1 MASTIKRK
9 INEGIT
15 QVKNAASFIITDVT
29 SHWSKPGKGNYVSYK
44 EILNYSIGGMG
55 QNMLIYLLGYMA
67 LGVTNTLF
75 ASTIGIRPMHLQNM
89 LAVQTILNIV
99 FQIIRGKIVDNTNT
113 RWGRFRPYLAIMG
126 APLAIISVI
135 FVFLPFES
143 MSYSDKYTAVFVFA
157 IAISI
162 GQPLYQT
169 AYTNLGSVIS
179 PSTAERSK
187 VLAISSLIY
196 SFAPTVYQLFVP
208 IFSNLTGGF
217 TDIRTYKFI
226 VVPIGILGV
235 FLSFFAFFGCKERI
249 VSSKHFVKKVSII
262 GGCVAVW
269 RNKYWWLRTVSTWF
283 NFLEGAYLVLFG
295 WIYIYGTQDMNVYGI
310 LQTVLSI
317 ASGLSMFATPFFLK
331 WLGNKGI
338 LLFHNVLNIVFIAC
352 MLACY
357 EIPLLYFLFLWIN
370 TFINQLQLVY
380 NPVLNAEVKD
390 SIQWQSGKRVD
401 YMLEVAALIGT
412 PVTILTGYFLP
423 YIYESY
429 GLTVNYDVLYDPSVR
444 NSLFY
449 MLCALSI
456 LGAALNLAPY
466 FLYNLSREK
475 HSMIVLALKYRAANT
490 DYRTGDLTPH
500 QVKDLVESY
509 NYMVERRD
517 AAQPDIKEKKEEMK
531 AAKAVFKT
539 AQKEYEALY
548 ERIEKDTPKGEQV
561 VKTDELLALEE
572 IYHQQKQAYKDARFA
587 YKDACKLKRDKEAI
601 EEFIVPEIG
610 KWDTPKMQ
618 VKLALSRA
626 VVAIDKNDVV
636 STPLDLSG
644 VQVPD
649 LTEWTRTLAE
659 KKHAAMQAK
668 LDRRNGNKGD
678 RSEHELTQKSS
689 TEVVLP
695 PETLEWAQKK
705 AARLTKSL
713 EALIKRT
720 ALRYRIM
727 QKLSKLFFPE
737 GLVCDYEEAYRKELE
752 VVCTTKE
759 EKKAQNKRIRAA
771 QFKYNRFASAYKL
784 YIESEQVILDYDDRN
799 NFFDHILG
807 MYDEC
812 VAEAARIDRE
822 AEEKARAEKAAKD
835 AEIAEIKLERRIRKD
850 AKKDAKA
857 NGVTF
862 DEAYLDKFR
871 QEHADDYAVS
881 TADVDESADAP
892 QDDVGANDAPQ
903 AAERPGD
910 DTAAD
915 DTAKEGNSNED

>member
-9 INEGIT
+9 INEGLT
-15 QVKNAASFIITDVT
+15 QVKNTASFIVTDVT
-29 SHWSKPGKGNYVSYK
+29 SHWSKPGKGNYVPYK

-89 LAVQTILNIV
+89 LTVQTILNIV

-126 APLAIISVI
+126 APLAILSIVFI
-135 FVFLPFES
+135 FLPFES
-143 MSYSDKYTAVFVFA
+143 MAYSQKYMWVFIFA

-187 VLAISSLIY
+187 ILAISSLIY
-196 SFAPTVYQLFVP
+196 SFAPTIYQLFVP
-208 IFSNLTGGF
+208 IFSTLTGGF
-217 TDIRTYKFI
+217 TDIRTYKCI
-226 VVPIGILGV
+226 VVPIGVIGV

-269 RNKYWWLRTVSTWF
+269 KNKYWWLRTISTWF

-295 WIYIYGTQDMNVYGI
+295 WIYIYGTQDMTTYGI

-338 LLFHNVLNIVFIAC
+338 LLFHNILNIVFIAC

-412 PVTILTGYFLP
+412 PVTILSGYFLP
-423 YIYESY
+423 FIYESY
-429 GLTVNYDVLYDPSVR
+429 GLTVNYDVLYDPNVR

-475 HSMIVLALKYRAANT
+475 HSMVVLALKYRAANT
-490 DYRTGDLTPH
+490 DYRTGDITPH

-517 AAQPDIKEKKEEMK
+517 AVQPDTNEKKAEMK
-531 AAKAVFKT
+531 AAKQVFKT
-539 AQKEYEALY
+539 AKAEYESLY
-548 ERIEKDTPKGEQV
+548 ESIEKATPKGQAV
-561 VKTDELLALEE
+561 VKTEELLALEE
-572 IYHQQKQAYKDARFA
+572 VYHQKKQAYKDAKFA

-601 EEFIVPEIG
+601 EEFIDTELG
-610 KWDTPKMQ
+610 KWDTPKSQ
-618 VKLALSRA
+618 VRLALAKAITS
-626 VVAIDKNDVV
+626 IDKNDVAD
-636 STPLDLSG
+636 TAPDLSSIEL
-644 VQVPD
+644 PD
-649 LTEWTRTLAE
+649 LTEWTVKQAEAKQRRAANRRFFSKDKDVSEYMPWAE
-659 KKHAAMQAK
+659 KKAERT
-668 LDRRNGNKGD
+668 L
-678 RSEHELTQKSS
+678 RSLRS
-689 TEVVLP
+689 
-695 PETLEWAQKK
+695 
-705 AARLTKSL
+705 
-713 EALIKRT
+713 LIKRT
-720 ALRYRIM
+720 ELRYRLM
-727 QKLSKLFFPE
+727 QKLSKLFFKN
-737 GLVCDYEEAYRKELE
+737 GLEYDYEEAYKKELD
-752 VVCTTKE
+752 VQCFTKE
-759 EKKAQNKRIRAA
+759 EKKAQNKRIRSA

-784 YIESEQVILDYDDRN
+784 YIESETLLLDFGDRN
-799 NFFDHILG
+799 NFFDYILP

-812 VAEAARIDRE
+812 VIEAERIDRE
-822 AEEKARAEKAAKD
+822 EEEKAKAEKEAKN
-835 AEIAEIKLERRIRKD
+835 AEIAEIKLEKRMRKD
-850 AKKDAKA
+850 AKKEAKA
-857 NGVTF
+857 NGAKF
-862 DEAYLDKFR
+862 DEAYFEQFKRD
-871 QEHADDYAVS
+871 HADDYVTPATAEDVS
-881 TADVDESADAP
+881 SDADPGEVTDAADSADN
-892 QDDVGANDAPQ
+892 GA
-903 AAERPGD
+903 E
-910 DTAAD
+910 TAA
-915 DTAKEGNSNED
+915 KEDNDNEN

>member
-9 INEGIT
+9 INEGLT
-15 QVKNAASFIITDVT
+15 QVKNTASFIVTDVT
-29 SHWSKPGKGNYVSYK
+29 SHWSKPGKGNYVPYK

-89 LAVQTILNIV
+89 LTVQTILNIV

-126 APLAIISVI
+126 APLAILSIVFI
-135 FVFLPFES
+135 FLPFES
-143 MSYSDKYTAVFVFA
+143 MAYSQKYMWVFIFA

-187 VLAISSLIY
+187 ILAISSLIY
-196 SFAPTVYQLFVP
+196 SFAPTIYQLFVP

-217 TDIRTYKFI
+217 TDIRTYKYI
-226 VVPIGILGV
+226 VVPIGVIGV

-269 RNKYWWLRTVSTWF
+269 KNKYWWLRTISTWF

-295 WIYIYGTQDMNVYGI
+295 WIYIYGTQDMTTYGI

-338 LLFHNVLNIVFIAC
+338 LLFHNILNIVFIAC

-412 PVTILTGYFLP
+412 PVTILSGYFLP
-423 YIYESY
+423 FIYESY
-429 GLTVNYDVLYDPSVR
+429 GLTVNYDVLYDPNVR

-475 HSMIVLALKYRAANT
+475 HSMVVLALKYRAANT
-490 DYRTGDLTPH
+490 DYRTGDITPH

-517 AAQPDIKEKKEEMK
+517 AVQPDTNEKKAEMK
-531 AAKAVFKT
+531 AAKQVFKT
-539 AQKEYEALY
+539 AKAEYESLY
-548 ERIEKDTPKGEQV
+548 ESIEKATPKGQAV
-561 VKTDELLALEE
+561 VKTEELLALEE
-572 IYHQQKQAYKDARFA
+572 VYHQKKQAYKDAKFA
-587 YKDACKLKRDKEAI
+587 YKDACKLRRDKEAI
-601 EEFIVPEIG
+601 EEFIDTELG
-610 KWDTPKMQ
+610 KWDTPKSQ
-618 VKLALSRA
+618 VRLALAKTITS
-626 VVAIDKNDVV
+626 IDKNDVAD
-636 STPLDLSG
+636 TAPDLSSIEL
-644 VQVPD
+644 PD
-649 LTEWTRTLAE
+649 LTEWTVKQAEAKQRRAANRRFFSKDKDVSEYMPWAE
-659 KKHAAMQAK
+659 KKAERT
-668 LDRRNGNKGD
+668 L
-678 RSEHELTQKSS
+678 RSLRS
-689 TEVVLP
+689 
-695 PETLEWAQKK
+695 
-705 AARLTKSL
+705 
-713 EALIKRT
+713 LIKRT
-720 ALRYRIM
+720 ELRYRLM
-727 QKLSKLFFPE
+727 QKLSKLFFKN
-737 GLVCDYEEAYRKELE
+737 GLEYDYEEAYKKELD
-752 VVCTTKE
+752 VQCFTKE
-759 EKKAQNKRIRAA
+759 EKKAQNKRIRSA

-784 YIESEQVILDYDDRN
+784 YIESETLLLDFGDRN
-799 NFFDHILG
+799 NFFDYILP

-812 VAEAARIDRE
+812 VIEAERIDRE
-822 AEEKARAEKAAKD
+822 EEEKAKAEKEAKN
-835 AEIAEIKLERRIRKD
+835 AEIAEIKLEKRMRKD
-850 AKKDAKA
+850 AKKEAKA
-857 NGVTF
+857 NGAKF
-862 DEAYLDKFR
+862 DEAYFEQFKRD
-871 QEHADDYAVS
+871 HADDYVTPATAEDVS
-881 TADVDESADAP
+881 SDADPGEVTDAADSADN
-892 QDDVGANDAPQ
+892 GA
-903 AAERPGD
+903 E
-910 DTAAD
+910 TAA
-915 DTAKEGNSNED
+915 KEDNDNEN

>member
-9 INEGIT
+9 INEGLT
-15 QVKNAASFIITDVT
+15 QVKNTASFIVTDVT
-29 SHWSKPGKGNYVSYK
+29 SHWSKPGKGNYVPYK

-89 LAVQTILNIV
+89 LTVQTILNIV

-126 APLAIISVI
+126 APLAILSIVFI
-135 FVFLPFES
+135 FLPFES
-143 MSYSDKYTAVFVFA
+143 MAYSQKYMWVFIFA

-187 VLAISSLIY
+187 ILAISSLIY
-196 SFAPTVYQLFVP
+196 SFAPTIYQLFVP

-217 TDIRTYKFI
+217 TDIRTYKYI
-226 VVPIGILGV
+226 VVPIGVIGV

-269 RNKYWWLRTVSTWF
+269 KNKYWWLRTISTWF

-295 WIYIYGTQDMNVYGI
+295 WIYIYGTQDMTTYGI

-338 LLFHNVLNIVFIAC
+338 LLFHNILNIVFIAC

-412 PVTILTGYFLP
+412 PVTILSGYFLP
-423 YIYESY
+423 FIYESY
-429 GLTVNYDVLYDPSVR
+429 GLTVNYDVLYDPNVR

-475 HSMIVLALKYRAANT
+475 HSMVVLALKYRAANT
-490 DYRTGDLTPH
+490 DYRTGDITPH

-517 AAQPDIKEKKEEMK
+517 AVQPDTNEKKAEMK
-531 AAKAVFKT
+531 AAKQVFKT
-539 AQKEYEALY
+539 AKAEYESLY
-548 ERIEKDTPKGEQV
+548 ESIEKATPKGQAV
-561 VKTDELLALEE
+561 VKTEELLALEE
-572 IYHQQKQAYKDARFA
+572 VYHQKKQAYKDAKFA
-587 YKDACKLKRDKEAI
+587 YKDACKLRRDKEAI
-601 EEFIVPEIG
+601 EEFIDTELG
-610 KWDTPKMQ
+610 KWDTPKSQ
-618 VKLALSRA
+618 VRLALAKAITS
-626 VVAIDKNDVV
+626 IDKNDVAD
-636 STPLDLSG
+636 TAPDLSSIEL
-644 VQVPD
+644 PD
-649 LTEWTRTLAE
+649 LTEWTVKQAEAKQRRAANRRFFSKDKDVSEYMPWAE
-659 KKHAAMQAK
+659 KKAERT
-668 LDRRNGNKGD
+668 L
-678 RSEHELTQKSS
+678 RSLRS
-689 TEVVLP
+689 
-695 PETLEWAQKK
+695 
-705 AARLTKSL
+705 
-713 EALIKRT
+713 LIKRT
-720 ALRYRIM
+720 ELRYRLM
-727 QKLSKLFFPE
+727 QKLSKLFFKN
-737 GLVCDYEEAYRKELE
+737 GLEYDYEEAYKKELD
-752 VVCTTKE
+752 VQCFTRE
-759 EKKAQNKRIRAA
+759 EKKAQNKRIRSA

-784 YIESEQVILDYDDRN
+784 YIESETLLLDFGDRN
-799 NFFDHILG
+799 NFFDYILP

-812 VAEAARIDRE
+812 VIEAERIDRE
-822 AEEKARAEKAAKD
+822 EEEKAKAEKEAKN
-835 AEIAEIKLERRIRKD
+835 AEIAEIKLEKRMRKD
-850 AKKDAKA
+850 AKKEAKA
-857 NGVTF
+857 NGAKF
-862 DEAYLDKFR
+862 DEAYFEQFKRD
-871 QEHADDYAVS
+871 HADDYVTPATAEDVS
-881 TADVDESADAP
+881 SDADPGEVADAADSADN
-892 QDDVGANDAPQ
+892 GA
-903 AAERPGD
+903 E
-910 DTAAD
+910 TAA
-915 DTAKEGNSNED
+915 KEDNDNEN

>member
-1 MASTIKRK
+1 MAGTVKRK
-9 INEGIT
+9 INEGFS
-15 QVKNAASFIITDVT
+15 QLKNAVSFVVTDVT
-29 SHWSKPGKGNYVSYK
+29 SHWSKPGKGNYVPYK
-44 EILNYSIGGMG
+44 EVLNYSVGGMG
-55 QNMLIYLLGYMA
+55 QNMLVYLLGFMA

-89 LAVQTILNIV
+89 LTVQTILNIV

-126 APLAIISVI
+126 APLAVISTI

-143 MSYSDKYTAVFVFA
+143 MAYSQKYAAVFAFA

-179 PSTAERSK
+179 PNTAERSK
-187 VLAISSLIY
+187 ILTVSSLIY

-217 TDIRTYKFI
+217 TDIRTYRYI
-226 VVPIGILGV
+226 VVPIGIAGV

-249 VSSKHFVKKVSII
+249 VSSKHFVKKVSIL

-269 RNKYWWLRTVSTWF
+269 RNKYWWLRTISTWF
-283 NFLEGAYLVLFG
+283 SFLESAYLVLFG
-295 WIYIYGTQDMNVYGI
+295 WIYIYGTQDMTTYGI

-338 LLFHNVLNIVFIAC
+338 LLFHNLLNIVFIAC

-370 TFINQLQLVY
+370 TFINQLQIVY

-412 PVTILTGYFLP
+412 PITILSGYFLP
-423 YIYESY
+423 FIYESY

-456 LGAALNLAPY
+456 LGAALNLAPF

-475 HSMIVLALKYRAANT
+475 HNMIVLALKYRAANT

-509 NYMVERRD
+509 RYMTSRRD
-517 AAQPDIKEKKEEMK
+517 AEQPDIKSKKAQMK
-531 AAKAVFKT
+531 AAKAEYVSAK
-539 AQKEYEALY
+539 KEYEKLY
-548 ERIEKDTPKGEQV
+548 EAIERSTPRGQTL
-561 VKTDELLALEE
+561 VKTRELLASEQTHDLK
-572 IYHQQKQAYKDARFA
+572 KQLYKDARFA
-587 YKDACKLKRDKEAI
+587 YKDACKLRRDKEAI
-601 EEFIVPEIG
+601 DEFIIPELE
-610 KWDTPKMQ
+610 KWDDPKMQ
-618 VKLALSRA
+618 VRLALARA
-626 VVAIDKNDVV
+626 VTAIDKNDVT
-636 STPLDLSG
+636 STPLSLVG
-644 VQVPD
+644 IIVPD
-649 LTEWTRTLAE
+649 MTEWTAKLAARESERRAAAKHLPSSQGPDMTQWAE
-659 KKHAAMQAK
+659 KKTQRARKAI
-668 LDRRNGNKGD
+668 
-678 RSEHELTQKSS
+678 RS
-689 TEVVLP
+689 VV
-695 PETLEWAQKK
+695 
-705 AARLTKSL
+705 
-713 EALIKRT
+713 KRT
-720 ALRYRIM
+720 AWRYKLM
-727 QKLSKLFFPE
+727 QKLAAAFFPK
-737 GLVCDYEEAYRKELE
+737 GLEYDYEEAYKRELDVRCE
-752 VVCTTKE
+752 TKE

-771 QFKYNRFASAYKL
+771 QFKYNRFAQAFKL
-784 YIESEQVILDYDDRN
+784 YIECEQLLLDYGDRN
-799 NFFDHILG
+799 NFFDHILA
-807 MYDEC
+807 MYDDC

-822 AEEKARAEKAAKD
+822 EEQKARAEKEAKH
-835 AEIAEIKLERRIRKD
+835 AEIAALKLEKRIRKD
-850 AKKDAKA
+850 AKADAKSK
-857 NGVTF
+857 GVRF
-862 DEAYLDKFR
+862 DETYLALFR
-871 QEHADDYAVS
+871 SQHADDYAEKS
-881 TADVDESADAP
+881 DEKAS
-892 QDDVGANDAPQ
+892 DD
-903 AAERPGD
+903 
-910 DTAAD
+910 
-915 DTAKEGNSNED
+915 KEGSDNEN

>member
-9 INEGIT
+9 INEGLT
-15 QVKNAASFIITDVT
+15 QVKNTASFIVTDVT
-29 SHWSKPGKGNYVSYK
+29 SHWSKPGKGNYVPYK

-89 LAVQTILNIV
+89 LTVQTILNIV

-126 APLAIISVI
+126 APLAILSIVFI
-135 FVFLPFES
+135 FLPFES
-143 MSYSDKYTAVFVFA
+143 MAYSQKYMWVFIFA

-187 VLAISSLIY
+187 ILAISSLIY
-196 SFAPTVYQLFVP
+196 SFAPTIYQLFVP

-217 TDIRTYKFI
+217 TDIRTYKYI
-226 VVPIGILGV
+226 VVPIGVIGV

-269 RNKYWWLRTVSTWF
+269 KNKYWWLRTISTWF

-295 WIYIYGTQDMNVYGI
+295 WIYIYGTQDMTTYGI

-338 LLFHNVLNIVFIAC
+338 LLFHNILNIVFIAC

-412 PVTILTGYFLP
+412 PVTILSGYFLP
-423 YIYESY
+423 FIYESY
-429 GLTVNYDVLYDPSVR
+429 GLTVNYDVLYDPNVR

-475 HSMIVLALKYRAANT
+475 HSMVVLALKYRAANT
-490 DYRTGDLTPH
+490 DYRTGDITPH

-517 AAQPDIKEKKEEMK
+517 AVQPDTNEKKAEMK
-531 AAKAVFKT
+531 AAKQVFKT
-539 AQKEYEALY
+539 AKAEYESLY
-548 ERIEKDTPKGEQV
+548 ESIEKATPKGQAV
-561 VKTDELLALEE
+561 VKTEELLALEE
-572 IYHQQKQAYKDARFA
+572 VYHQKKQAYKDAKFA
-587 YKDACKLKRDKEAI
+587 YKDACKLRRDKEAI
-601 EEFIVPEIG
+601 EEFIDTELG
-610 KWDTPKMQ
+610 KWDTPKSQ
-618 VKLALSRA
+618 VRLALAKAITS
-626 VVAIDKNDVV
+626 IDKNDVAD
-636 STPLDLSG
+636 TAPDLSSIEL
-644 VQVPD
+644 PD
-649 LTEWTRTLAE
+649 LTEWTVKQAEAKQRRAANRRFFSKDKDVSEYMPWAE
-659 KKHAAMQAK
+659 KKAERT
-668 LDRRNGNKGD
+668 L
-678 RSEHELTQKSS
+678 RSLRS
-689 TEVVLP
+689 
-695 PETLEWAQKK
+695 
-705 AARLTKSL
+705 
-713 EALIKRT
+713 LIKRT
-720 ALRYRIM
+720 ELRYRLM
-727 QKLSKLFFPE
+727 QKLSKLFFKN
-737 GLVCDYEEAYRKELE
+737 GLEYDYEEAYKKELD
-752 VVCTTKE
+752 VQCFTKE
-759 EKKAQNKRIRAA
+759 EKKAQNKRIRSA

-784 YIESEQVILDYDDRN
+784 YIESETLLLDFGDRN
-799 NFFDHILG
+799 NFFDYILP

-812 VAEAARIDRE
+812 VIEAERIDRE
-822 AEEKARAEKAAKD
+822 EQEKAKAEKEAKN
-835 AEIAEIKLERRIRKD
+835 AEIAEIKLEKRMRKD
-850 AKKDAKA
+850 AKKEAKA
-857 NGVTF
+857 NGAKF
-862 DEAYLDKFR
+862 DEAYFEQFKRD
-871 QEHADDYAVS
+871 HADDYVTPATAEDVS
-881 TADVDESADAP
+881 SDADPGEVTDAADSADN
-892 QDDVGANDAPQ
+892 GA
-903 AAERPGD
+903 E
-910 DTAAD
+910 TAA
-915 DTAKEGNSNED
+915 KEDNDNEN

>member
-9 INEGIT
+9 INEGLT
-15 QVKNAASFIITDVT
+15 QVKNTASFIVTDVT
-29 SHWSKPGKGNYVSYK
+29 SHWSKPGKGNYVPYK

-89 LAVQTILNIV
+89 LTVQTILNIV

-126 APLAIISVI
+126 APLAILSIVFI
-135 FVFLPFES
+135 FLPFES
-143 MSYSDKYTAVFVFA
+143 MAYSQKYMWVFIFA

-187 VLAISSLIY
+187 ILAISSLIY
-196 SFAPTVYQLFVP
+196 SFAPTIYQLFVP

-217 TDIRTYKFI
+217 TDIRTYKYI
-226 VVPIGILGV
+226 VVPIGVIGV

-269 RNKYWWLRTVSTWF
+269 KNKYWWLRTISTWF

-295 WIYIYGTQDMNVYGI
+295 WIYIYGTQDMTTYGI

-338 LLFHNVLNIVFIAC
+338 LLFHNILNIVFIAC

-412 PVTILTGYFLP
+412 PVTILSGYFLP
-423 YIYESY
+423 FIYESY
-429 GLTVNYDVLYDPSVR
+429 GLTVNYDVLYDPNVR

-490 DYRTGDLTPH
+490 DYRTGDITPH

-517 AAQPDIKEKKEEMK
+517 AVQPDTNEKKAEMK
-531 AAKAVFKT
+531 AAKQVFKT
-539 AQKEYEALY
+539 AKAEYESLY
-548 ERIEKDTPKGEQV
+548 ESIEKATPKGQAV
-561 VKTDELLALEE
+561 VKTEELLALEE
-572 IYHQQKQAYKDARFA
+572 VYHQKKQAYKDAKFA
-587 YKDACKLKRDKEAI
+587 YKDACKLRRDKEAI
-601 EEFIVPEIG
+601 EEFIDTELG
-610 KWDTPKMQ
+610 KWDTPKSQ
-618 VKLALSRA
+618 VRLALAKAITS
-626 VVAIDKNDVV
+626 IDKNDVAD
-636 STPLDLSG
+636 TAPDLSSIEL
-644 VQVPD
+644 PD
-649 LTEWTRTLAE
+649 LTEWTVKQAEAKQRRAANRRFFSKDKDVSEYMPWAE
-659 KKHAAMQAK
+659 KKAERT
-668 LDRRNGNKGD
+668 L
-678 RSEHELTQKSS
+678 RSLRS
-689 TEVVLP
+689 
-695 PETLEWAQKK
+695 
-705 AARLTKSL
+705 
-713 EALIKRT
+713 LIKRT
-720 ALRYRIM
+720 ELRYRLM
-727 QKLSKLFFPE
+727 QKLSKLFFKN
-737 GLVCDYEEAYRKELE
+737 GLEYDYEEAYKKELD
-752 VVCTTKE
+752 VQCFTKE
-759 EKKAQNKRIRAA
+759 EKKAQNKRIRSA

-784 YIESEQVILDYDDRN
+784 YIESETLLLDFGDRN
-799 NFFDHILG
+799 NFFDYILP

-812 VAEAARIDRE
+812 VIEAERIDRE
-822 AEEKARAEKAAKD
+822 EEEKAKAEKEAKN
-835 AEIAEIKLERRIRKD
+835 AEIAEIKLEKRMRKD
-850 AKKDAKA
+850 AKKEAKA
-857 NGVTF
+857 NGAKF
-862 DEAYLDKFR
+862 DEAYFEQFKRD
-871 QEHADDYAVS
+871 HADDYVTPTTAEDVS
-881 TADVDESADAP
+881 SDADPGEVTDAADSADN
-892 QDDVGANDAPQ
+892 GA
-903 AAERPGD
+903 E
-910 DTAAD
+910 TAA
-915 DTAKEGNSNED
+915 KEDNDNEN